1 MQARESK
8 IYFCYF
14 VLLYKNVQTY
24 KSSGKQSSEA
34 SWGRQIEQSKSDS
47 SSGGGW
53 QQRRLAAAA
62 AGGKREGQQRQR
74 QRHWQAAAAA
84 AVGMGCGKE
93 GASKQSNRTPT
104 TRQPPMNPPS
114 LLSATH
120 ASYAHSCGRP
130 TCTGAVEP
138 SRAGP
143 GQLAIEPAFA
153 QQAQPAHPHF
163 SVAPSNDPTLGR
175 ILLAETHSA
184 ILIAPYMLLQ
194 TATPC
199 SFREPSLF
207 VGGCDVFTSEG
218 ATIHSRHVFF
228 TRTNAWREEARHDA

>member
-1 MQARESK
+1 M
-8 IYFCYF
+8 
-14 VLLYKNVQTY
+14 
-24 KSSGKQSSEA
+24 
-34 SWGRQIEQSKSDS
+34 
-47 SSGGGW
+47 GW
-53 QQRRLAAAA
+53 
-62 AGGKREGQQRQR
+62 
-74 QRHWQAAAAA
+74 
-84 AVGMGCGKE
+84 GKE

-138 SRAGP
+138 SQAGP
-143 GQLAIEPAFA
+143 GQLTIEPTFA
-153 QQAQPAHPHF
+153 EQAQPAHPHF

-175 ILLAETHSA
+175 ILLAETHPA
-184 ILIAPYMLLQ
+184 IPIAPYMLLQ
-194 TATPC
+194 TRHLDL
-199 SFREPSLF
+199 SENHFIL

-228 TRTNAWREEARHDA
+228 TCHNKCL